1 MALCGRP
8 LGLAFDTQ
16 AANHL
21 IVSDGYYGIWQVDI
35 SNGKKVQLVAPT
47 DVIDGDVSSTT

>member
-47 DVIDGDVSSTT
+47 DVIDGDVS